1 MIPKKTPAAD
11 LNRKW
16 PLFFLAGLTTSLLLA
31 VVAFEWSFQ
40 STDTSNAKRL
50 SATNS
55 DELLEVPPTEQPPPP
70 PPQKVQ
76 PAQLIEVPD
85 EEKIAEEVVIT
96 FDQETAA
103 EFIPETAQVEVH
115 QEEEETDQIFLV
127 VESEAEFK
135 GGRTALVKFVSENL
149 KYPAKARRM
158 AIEGKVF
165 LAAVIEKDGSIS
177 NVQVLKGIGAGCDE
191 EAVRVVSMLPNWIPA
206 RQRGRPVRSR
216 ITVPIVFAL
225 E

>member
-11 LNRKW
+11 LTRKW
-16 PLFFLAGLTTSLLLA
+16 PLLFLTGLTTSLFLA
-31 VVAFEWSFQ
+31 VVAFESSFQ
-40 STDTSNAKRL
+40 STDTGSAKRL
-50 SATNS
+50 SATTS

-70 PPQKVQ
+70 PTQKVQ
-76 PAQLIEVPD
+76 PAQLIEVPN
-85 EEKIAEEVVIT
+85 EEKIIEEVAIT

-103 EFIPETAQVEVH
+103 EFTPETAQVEVH

-135 GGRTALVKFVSENL
+135 GGRTALVKFVSDNL

-158 AIEGKVF
+158 GIEGKVF
-165 LAAVIEKDGSIS
+165 LAAVIEKDGAIS

-191 EAVRVVSMLPNWIPA
+191 EAVRIVSMLPNWIPA